1 MKQTLAVALAL
12 ALAAAALMA
21 VERLGY
27 EQRNNTVEIV
37 ADLQGFM
44 QFVQADF
51 PLEEILAELS
61 RLGIESVGLR
71 EWALA
76 EKMAFGYAQPDLLLY
91 KQGGLAAALAEPAGL
106 NPWEVD
112 MVASRD
118 ALVPFLAPNRLLPF
132 LSGRSS
138 SHLEP
143 HGHSHR

>member
-76 EKMAFGYAQPDLLLY
+76 EKMAFGYAQPDLLLD
-91 KQGGLAAALAEPAGL
+91 KQEDWPQLLAEPAGL

-112 MVASRD
+112 MVA
-118 ALVPFLAPNRLLPF
+118 APGCG
-132 LSGRSS
+132 LSGAKPAFAPYCRGEAPSPGTS
-138 SHLEP
+138 F
-143 HGHSHR
+143 GHSHR